1 MFNVEQRASDADE
14 SGRSLAPVVISLLN
28 TYAGLSLAVAGLV
41 LDTTALV
48 VGGLILV
55 MSAAVLIRMP
65 GSKRRRK
72 DDPCES
78 LRPSMRLLRPS
89 ARNSVSPNG
98 FPSIRNA
105 SMRSPTPPATT
116 SGSTSTLSEPAL
128 KVLIAQRSRTGS

>member
-1 MFNVEQRASDADE
+1 MFKVEQPGSEADE
-14 SGRSLAPVVISLLN
+14 RGGSLAPVVISLVN
-28 TYAGLSLAVAGLV
+28 TYAGLSTAVAGFV

-48 VGGLILV
+48 VAGLILV
-55 MSAAVLIRMP
+55 VSAAVLMRWP

-89 ARNSVSPNG
+89 ARNSASPNG
-98 FPSIRNA
+98 FPLIRNA
-105 SMRSPTPPATT
+105 STRSPTPPATT